1 MAQVSDQT
9 QEQVSVLMVV
19 SRQPNGYRRAGLAF
33 NKGDNPLLLAELSA
47 EQVAA
52 IKADTRFKVF
62 ETSMAVDSPGSLDIP
77 NGDPSLNQGIDSS
90 NGNELTSTIAGA
102 KDHDGTER
110 NLDEMK
116 VDELRELAISLD
128 VEGAKG
134 MKKAELIA
142 AIKSI
147 EVKVP
152 KDAVDQGAN

>member
-9 QEQVSVLMVV
+9 QDNVSVLMVV

-33 NKGDNPLLLAELSA
+33 NKGDNHLPLAELSD

-52 IKADTRFKVF
+52 IKADTRLKVF
-62 ETSMAVDSPGSLDIP
+62 ETSMAVDSTGSLDIP

-90 NGNELTSTIAGA
+90 NGNELTSTIAGVKA
-102 KDHDGTER
+102 HDGTER

-152 KDAVDQGAN
+152 NDAVEQGAN

>member
-1 MAQVSDQT
+1 MAQLSDQT
-9 QEQVSVLMVV
+9 QDNVPVLMVV

-33 NKGDNPLLLAELSA
+33 NKGDNHLSLAELSA

-52 IKADTRFKVF
+52 IKADTRLKVF

-90 NGNELTSTIAGA
+90 NGNELTSTIAGV

-147 EVKVP
+147 EVKVLN
-152 KDAVDQGAN
+152 DAVDQGAN